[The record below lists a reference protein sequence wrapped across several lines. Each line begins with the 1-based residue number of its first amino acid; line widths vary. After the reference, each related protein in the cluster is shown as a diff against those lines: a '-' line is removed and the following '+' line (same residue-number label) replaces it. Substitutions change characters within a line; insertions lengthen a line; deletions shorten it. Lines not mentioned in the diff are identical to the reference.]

1 MESALSILKNTKAY
15 DFQCH
20 LLVTS
25 SPQWLSW
32 TWVSQAPW
40 VVLHGLRDIVVPM
53 PLKGT
58 GRAAR
63 SPTPGVSEAASIRV
77 LGILSKMPTGWG
89 PKTTGI
95 CSFTVLEA
103 RSLKVRVGP
112 WSLWRLQGRR
122 LPSFFQPL
130 VVARNLGLWTCH
142 SRLCCC
148 LHVVS
153 SSLCPPP
160 CPHVVTGLF

>member
-15 DFQCH
+15 DFQHH
-20 LLVTS
+20 LLVNS
-25 SPQWLSW
+25 SPQWPSW

-58 GRAAR
+58 GRAVR

-89 PKTTGI
+89 PKTTSI

-112 WSLWRLQGRR
+112 WSL
-122 LPSFFQPL
+122 
-130 VVARNLGLWTCH
+130 
-142 SRLCCC
+142 
-148 LHVVS
+148 
-153 SSLCPPP
+153 
-160 CPHVVTGLF
+160 